1 MFRRIAIIGGGAA
14 GATLLSELIGRR
26 TAQPLH
32 LDWYTGPG
40 IPGRGVAY
48 ATRSEHHL
56 LNVRAASMGMFAHR
70 PGGFLEYARRGD
82 PAIAATDF
90 LPRRLYGDYLE
101 EETAHALALAK
112 AHGHDVHVVPFAV
125 DAMVPEHAGVNVL
138 HGDVETR
145 VDAAV
150 LALGALPPQ
159 ALPGVSQ
166 AALDS
171 GRYIVEPWDFLADS
185 ADIPAPRRVVLIGL
199 GLTAVDMLLE
209 LSARWPDTEFIAV
222 SRHGRLP
229 EAHREQIGAPAEDGD
244 TLLASMRDAPT
255 IRTWLRLLREASRRE
270 DDWRSVVDG
279 LRPHLATLW
288 NDLSVEER
296 ARFLRHARGT
306 WERVRHRMPPR
317 VAERMTSLEHE
328 GRLQRVVGR
337 IRAVDTGVNNDP
349 RLELERSGCT
359 SAPLHADLVLQAT
372 GLDTDVRR
380 TSHMLIRQMLT
391 NGHILPDPFGL
402 GCMAETDGRLHHE
415 GGPWSRLF
423 ALGALLRGTLWEST
437 AMPEIRQQARQ
448 LADRMLAD

>member
-14 GATLLSELIGRR
+14 GATVLSELIGRR

-40 IPGRGVAY
+40 TPGHGVAY

-112 AHGHDVHVVPFAV
+112 AHGHDVHVLPFAV
-125 DAMVPEHAGVNVL
+125 DAMVPEHDGVNVL

-145 VDAAV
+145 VEAAV

-166 AALDS
+166 DALDS
-171 GRYIVEPWDFLADS
+171 GRYIVEPWLFLADA
-185 ADIPAPRRVVLIGL
+185 ADIPPPRRVVVIGL
-199 GLTAVDMLLE
+199 GHTAVDMLLE
-209 LSARWPDTEFIAV
+209 LSARWPGTEFVTI
-222 SRHGRLP
+222 SRHDRLP
-229 EAHREQIGAPAEDGD
+229 EAHREQVGAPAEDGD
-244 TLLASMRDAPT
+244 TLLAGMRDAPT
-255 IRTWLRLLREASRRE
+255 VRTWLHLLREACNQE

-279 LRPHLATLW
+279 LRPHIATLW
-288 NDLSVEER
+288 SDLSGEER
-296 ARFLRHARGT
+296 ARFLRHARGS
-306 WERVRHRMPPR
+306 WERMRHRMPPR
-317 VAERMTSLEHE
+317 IAERMTALERE
-328 GRLQRVVGR
+328 GRLRRVAGR
-337 IRAVDTGVNNDP
+337 IRTVDIDADGHLRFELSHAGDTG
-349 RLELERSGCT
+349 T
-359 SAPLHADLVLQAT
+359 LHGDLAIQAA
-372 GLDTDVRR
+372 GLDTDVCR
-380 TSHMLIRQMLT
+380 TPHGLVRQMVT

-402 GCMAETDGRLHHE
+402 GCVAETDGRLHHE
-415 GGPWSRLF
+415 GGPWPRLF
-423 ALGALLRGTLWEST
+423 ALGALLQGTLWEST

-448 LADRMLAD
+448 LADRLLAD